1 MFVPQFT
8 REQLLR
14 TFEVLT
20 KRRLGSERLFN
31 NYIYMQIERQIYKFT
46 GEQYCRL
53 LRTLGNKG
61 YQEDRVFWKDYIFDY
76 VRVDEKGN
84 SKGNF
89 SKDDAVRMW
98 DLLVLL
104 KIQLPLLDVDEPMS
118 NLVRYIPDQKL
129 PQTTGEPEEQTQ

>member
-89 SKDDAVRMW
+89 SKDDAVRER
-98 DLLVLL
+98 L
-104 KIQLPLLDVDEPMS
+104 KATFVQIEFAGPQEFAKRLEAEIALCGDIIQAAKIKMP
-118 NLVRYIPDQKL
+118 
-129 PQTTGEPEEQTQ
+129 

>member
-76 VRVDEKGN
+76 VRTDEKGV
-84 SKGNF
+84 SKGKF
-89 SKDDAVRMW
+89 SNEDAVRIW

-104 KIQLPLLDVDEPMS
+104 KIQLPLLNVDEPMS
-118 NLVRYIPDQKL
+118 NLVRYIP
-129 PQTTGEPEEQTQ
+129 EQ